1 MSRYTKADAYKGK
14 HLSLFLGNSDHTVQD
29 NEILVG
35 DQYNRFVSLGLL
47 KRIPDANHLVV
58 AATAKK
64 AVKAQAKAEAEAK
77 AQAKA
82 EAEAKAQAKAEA
94 EAKAQ
99 AKAEAKAQAKAEA
112 EAEAKAAKTEAVT
125 KSNVDAEMAAVGALK
140 K

>member
-64 AVKAQAKAEAEAK
+64 AVEKAKAVKAQAK
-77 AQAKA
+77 
-82 EAEAKAQAKAEA
+82 A

>member
-47 KRIPDANHLVV
+47 KRIPDANQLVV

-64 AVKAQAKAEAEAK
+64 AV
-77 AQAKA
+77 
-82 EAEAKAQAKAEA
+82 
-94 EAKAQ
+94 KAQ

>member
-64 AVKAQAKAEAEAK
+64 VVEKAKAV
-77 AQAKA
+77 
-82 EAEAKAQAKAEA
+82 
-94 EAKAQ
+94 KAQ

>member
-64 AVKAQAKAEAEAK
+64 AVEKAKAVKAQAK
-77 AQAKA
+77 
-82 EAEAKAQAKAEA
+82 A

-125 KSNVDAEMAAVGALK
+125 KFNVDAEMAAVGALK

>member
-64 AVKAQAKAEAEAK
+64 AVEKAKAVKAQAK
-77 AQAKA
+77 
-82 EAEAKAQAKAEA
+82 A

-125 KSNVDAEMAAVGALK
+125 KSNVDSEMAAVGALK